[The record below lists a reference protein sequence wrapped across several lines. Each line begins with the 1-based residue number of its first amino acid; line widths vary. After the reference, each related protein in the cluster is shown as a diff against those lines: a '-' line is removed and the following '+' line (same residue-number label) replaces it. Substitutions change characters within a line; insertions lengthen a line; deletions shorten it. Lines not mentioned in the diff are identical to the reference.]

1 METLLKQIIDNK
13 LVELKEKKRQ
23 CRNFVYAL
31 THQKTGDIAIIA
43 EIKLATPTA
52 GILGMANEV
61 VRRAR
66 SYERAGADAI
76 SVVTD
81 NKYFG
86 GRPDFISS
94 IKKSVSLPILMKD
107 FVIDPYQVYE
117 AKIIGADALL
127 FIAKILTKRQLKK
140 LVSIAV
146 DIGIEPVVE
155 VQNADELGSAL
166 ALSER
171 HRVECVAVNAR
182 NLDDFQVDINRAC
195 SLLKLIPKEKLALG
209 FSGVKGRDEVEK
221 YKQAGAKAVLVGNA
235 LMKTTNIM
243 GFIKSLKSI

>member
-1 METLLKQIIDNK
+1 MQIKLDEIIKNK
-13 LVELKEKKRQ
+13 FKEVAEKKKRE
-23 CRNFVYAL
+23 RDFVRSIL
-31 THQKTGDIAIIA
+31 NPKFGNISIIS
-43 EIKLATPTA
+43 EIKIATPIK
-52 GILGMANEV
+52 GVLSREKDVCLKSVM
-61 VRRAR
+61 
-66 SYERAGADAI
+66 YERGGADAI

-86 GRPDFISS
+86 GSLDFIRDV
-94 IKKSVSLPILMKD
+94 KNEVSLPVLMKD
-107 FVIDPYQVYE
+107 FIIDPYQIFE

-127 FIAKILTKRQLKK
+127 FIAKILTKRQLKEFI
-140 LVSIAV
+140 LLASSL
-146 DIGIEPVVE
+146 GIEPVVE
-155 VQNADELGSAL
+155 VQNADELRNVL

-171 HRVECVAVNAR
+171 QRVECVAVNAR
-182 NLDDFQVDINRAC
+182 NLDDFQVDINQAC

-235 LMKTTNIM
+235 LMKTTNII